1 MVKEQ
6 VPGIRKEL
14 ITKASSTFQVLGP
27 GVANRKVVVAKYT
40 VPANTAVMLQNGAQ
54 LVMKLADGSGNEISR
69 DSYVYLYK
77 KQSGFDGEQFIAKIP
92 YSAFFDLAVGE
103 QRNERYKDVTRVAF
117 AVPKPAVFLGA
128 EDELQI
134 WVESADQVDFSN
146 SATIFELEVHVKQV

>member
-1 MVKEQ
+1 MEQ
-6 VPGIRKEL
+6 VAGIRKE
-14 ITKASSTFQVLGP
+14 IISKSSANFQVLGP

-40 VPANTAVMLQNGAQ
+40 VPANTAMMLKNGAQ

-77 KQSGFDGEQFIAKIP
+77 KQSGFDGEQFLAKIP

-103 QRNERYKDVTRVAF
+103 QRNERYKDVTRVHF
-117 AVPKPAVFLGA
+117 AVPRPATYFGP

-134 WVESADQVDFSN
+134 WVESADAVDFN
-146 SATIFELEVHVKQV
+146 HANTIFELEVAVKQV